1 MESITLVGLL
11 KNSIEFEFIGGCS
24 YIKFD
29 FATINLDTVF
39 LI

>member
-1 MESITLVGLL
+1 MESTTLAGLL
-11 KNSIEFEFIGGCS
+11 KIPIESEFIDGCS

-29 FATINLDTVF
+29 FATINLDTLF